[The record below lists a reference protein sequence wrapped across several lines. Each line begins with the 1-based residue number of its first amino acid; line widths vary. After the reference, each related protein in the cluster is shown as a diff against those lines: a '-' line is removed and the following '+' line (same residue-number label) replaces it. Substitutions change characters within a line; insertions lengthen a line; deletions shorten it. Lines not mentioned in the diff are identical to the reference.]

1 MFASISS
8 SLVSLYLI
16 THHVLYKLLCDS
28 VDIVVYMSVSFSN
41 SSVLGFLNLAMLIYI
56 SFGRWFYA

>member
-16 THHVLYKLLCDS
+16 THHVLYKPLCDS
-28 VDIVVYMSVSFSN
+28 VDSVACLVLSN
-41 SSVLGFLNLAMLIYI
+41 SSVLGFLDIAMLIYI